1 MNLLNTRVLGR
12 DGLTVP
18 AVGLGC
24 MGMSQGY
31 GATDDTESIATLH
44 RALDLG
50 VTFWDTAMSYG
61 RGHNE
66 RLLGRALAG
75 RRDAVIVATKFGI
88 VRDDDGARVDG
99 RPENVRAHCE
109 ASLSRLGV
117 DHIDLYYQH
126 RVDPGVPI
134 EETVGAMAEL
144 VAEGKVRHLGLS
156 EASPG
161 DLERAAATHTISAA
175 QYEWS
180 LWWRDIEDDVLP
192 TARRL
197 GIGLVPYSPLGR
209 GFLAGPVVVPE
220 TSGADG
226 YRYGDPRF
234 QGENLERNGKLAAEV
249 RRLAA
254 ERDMTPAQFAL
265 AWLLAQGDDVVPI
278 PGTRHAAR
286 LAENAA
292 SAGIAL
298 SPADLDRLEAAVPRA
313 AWSGDRRAFAAHRTV
328 RTAV

>member
-1 MNLLNTRVLGR
+1 MSTRILGPE
-12 DGLTVP
+12 GLTVS

-31 GATDDTESIATLH
+31 GAADDTESIATLH
-44 RALDLG
+44 RAVDLG
-50 VTFWDTAMSYG
+50 VTFLDTAMSYG

-75 RRDAVIVATKFGI
+75 RRDKVVVATKFGI
-88 VRDDDGARVDG
+88 IRDDDGVRVDG
-99 RPENVRAHCE
+99 RPENVRAYCE
-109 ASLSRLGV
+109 ASLARLGV

-126 RVDPGVPI
+126 RVDPQVPI

-144 VAEGKVRHLGLS
+144 VAEGKARHLGLS

-161 DLERAAATHTISAA
+161 ELERAAATHPISAA

-209 GFLAGPVVVPE
+209 GFLAGAV
-220 TSGADG
+220 TADTFGAGDFRG
-226 YRYGDPRF
+226 GDPRF
-234 QGENLERNGKLAAEV
+234 QGENLERNRALVAEV

-254 ERDMTPAQFAL
+254 EREVTPAQLSL

-278 PGTRHAAR
+278 PGTRRAAR
-286 LAENAA
+286 LAENAR
-292 SAGIAL
+292 SAEIVL
-298 SPADLDRLEAAVPRA
+298 SPADRDLLEAAVPRA

-328 RTAV
+328 RTPA

>member
-1 MNLLNTRVLGR
+1 MNARTLG
-12 DGLTVP
+12 P
-18 AVGLGC
+18 A
-24 MGMSQGY
+24 
-31 GATDDTESIATLH
+31 DDAESIATLH
-44 RALDLG
+44 RAIDIG

-66 RLLGRALAG
+66 QLLGRALAG
-75 RRDAVIVATKFGI
+75 RRDKVVLATKFGI
-88 VRDDDGARVDG
+88 IRGEDGVRVDG
-99 RPENVRAHCE
+99 RPENVRAYCE
-109 ASLSRLGV
+109 ASLTRLGV
-117 DHIDLYYQH
+117 GHIDLYYQH
-126 RVDPGVPI
+126 RVDPQVPI

-161 DLERAAATHTISAA
+161 ELERAAATHPISAA

-209 GFLAGPVVVPE
+209 GFLAGAVS
-220 TSGADG
+220 TDTLGAGDF
-226 YRYGDPRF
+226 RLGDPRF
-234 QGENLERNGKLAAEV
+234 QDESLERNQALAAEV
-249 RRLAA
+249 RRLAT
-254 ERDMTPAQFAL
+254 EREVTPAQLAL

-278 PGTRHAAR
+278 PGTRRVAR
-286 LAENAA
+286 LAENAG
-292 SAGIAL
+292 STEIVL

-313 AWSGDRRAFAAHRTV
+313 AWSGDRQSFAAHRTA
-328 RTAV
+328 RTTT